1 MQGDG
6 EEKKQLP
13 ADIRKDALDAEAKAL
28 INEIIAETDVG
39 KAKDLTYLFNANQNK
54 KTLIRMDTLSELQDK
69 LVGQFSK
76 RVESRPDEI
85 TTQELM
91 VGMKTV
97 QDLLEK
103 SQKQVSGAQ
112 DTPLIQINQQTN
124 SVTVGQ
130 DDVEG
135 LSRASREKVKN
146 AVLSLLSDITA
157 QRAGEPIDADV
168 IEKGEEGE

>member
-6 EEKKQLP
+6 EEKRLP

-91 VGMKTV
+91 VGMKKITR
-97 QDLLEK
+97 E
-103 SQKQVSGAQ
+103 
-112 DTPLIQINQQTN
+112 
-124 SVTVGQ
+124 
-130 DDVEG
+130 
-135 LSRASREKVKN
+135 SREEMI
-146 AVLSLLSDITA
+146 A
-157 QRAGEPIDADV
+157 
-168 IEKGEEGE
+168 